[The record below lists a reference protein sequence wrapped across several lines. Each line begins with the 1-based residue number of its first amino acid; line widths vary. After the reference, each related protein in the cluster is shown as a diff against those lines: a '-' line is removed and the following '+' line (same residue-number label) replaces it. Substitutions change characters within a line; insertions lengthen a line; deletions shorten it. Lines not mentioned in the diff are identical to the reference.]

1 MASNKTYI
9 VTKDGEELEQLKTL
23 AAAKKLA
30 DAEGAE
36 VYCDG
41 ECVYRADIVSDGTTA
56 DHDGTTTDTGHT
68 DETAESPGFIESPED
83 MAETEEAENTET
95 QTTAEE
101 AEKTTEIVT
110 ADPIVA
116 EKPKQPFVATPK
128 TEQYRLKK
136 FMNVRTK
143 PSLDAKI
150 KTTKPAGTVVRV
162 LVLENDWLHL
172 ADGTF
177 IFYKNGEHA
186 EKISAKS

>member
-9 VTKDGEELEQLKTL
+9 VTKNGEELEQLKTL

-41 ECVYRADIVSDGTTA
+41 ECVYRADTVSDGTIA
-56 DHDGTTTDTGHT
+56 DHDGTTAEAAHT
-68 DETAESPGFIESPED
+68 DEAAESPEV
-83 MAETEEAENTET
+83 TEA
-95 QTTAEE
+95 QSTAEE

-116 EKPKQPFVATPK
+116 EKPKQPFVATPA

-136 FMNVRTK
+136 FMNVRAK

-186 EKISAKS
+186 EKIPAKG

>member
-41 ECVYRADIVSDGTTA
+41 ECVYRADTVNSGTTT
-56 DHDGTTTDTGHT
+56 DHDGTTTDAGHT
-68 DETAESPGFIESPED
+68 DETAESPGSIESPE
-83 MAETEEAENTET
+83 AT
-95 QTTAEE
+95 EE

>member
-9 VTKDGEELEQLKTL
+9 VKRNGEELEQLKTL

-30 DAEGAE
+30 DTEGAE

-41 ECVYRADIVSDGTTA
+41 ECVYRADTVNGGTTA
-56 DHDGTTTDTGHT
+56 DHDGTTTDAGHT
-68 DETAESPGFIESPED
+68 DETAESPGSIESPE
-83 MAETEEAENTET
+83 ATG
-95 QTTAEE
+95 E

-186 EKISAKS
+186 EKIPAKS

>member
-9 VTKDGEELEQLKTL
+9 VTKNGEELEQLKTL

-41 ECVYRADIVSDGTTA
+41 ECVYRADTVNGGTTA
-56 DHDGTTTDTGHT
+56 DHDGTTTDAGHT
-68 DETAESPGFIESPED
+68 DESQEDKAETESPEV
-83 MAETEEAENTET
+83 TEA
-95 QTTAEE
+95 QSTAEE

-116 EKPKQPFVATPK
+116 EKPKQPFVATPA

-136 FMNVRTK
+136 FMNVRAK

-150 KTTKPAGTVVRV
+150 KTTKPAGTVVRI

-186 EKISAKS
+186 EKIPAKI

>member
-9 VTKDGEELEQLKTL
+9 VKRNGEELEQLKTL

-30 DAEGAE
+30 DTEGAE

-41 ECVYRADIVSDGTTA
+41 ECVYRADTVNGGTTA
-56 DHDGTTTDTGHT
+56 DHDGTTTDAGHT
-68 DETAESPGFIESPED
+68 DETAESPGAIESPE
-83 MAETEEAENTET
+83 ATG
-95 QTTAEE
+95 E

-186 EKISAKS
+186 EKIPAKS

>member
-9 VTKDGEELEQLKTL
+9 ITKNGEELEQLKTL

-41 ECVYRADIVSDGTTA
+41 ECVYRADTVNGGTTA
-56 DHDGTTTDTGHT
+56 DHDGTTTDAGH
-68 DETAESPGFIESPED
+68 TAESPED
-83 MAETEEAENTET
+83 KVEAEDTEA
-95 QTTAEE
+95 QTTADE

-162 LVLENDWLHL
+162 LALENDWLHL
-172 ADGTF
+172 ADGSF
-177 IFYKNGEHA
+177 ILFKNGEFA
-186 EKISAKS
+186 EKIPAKG

>member
-9 VTKDGEELEQLKTL
+9 VTKNGEELEQLKTL

-41 ECVYRADIVSDGTTA
+41 ECVYRADTVNNGTAA
-56 DHDGTTTDTGHT
+56 DHDGTTSDAEHT
-68 DETAESPGFIESPED
+68 AEAAESP
-83 MAETEEAENTET
+83 ENTESSEDK
-95 QTTAEE
+95 AE
-101 AEKTTEIVT
+101 AEVTEAQATADEAVNTTEIVT
-110 ADPIVA
+110 AEPVVA
-116 EKPKQPFVATPK
+116 EKPKQPFVATPA

-136 FMNVRTK
+136 FMNVRAK
-143 PSLDAKI
+143 PSLDARI

-162 LVLENDWLHL
+162 LALENDWLHL

-177 IFYKNGEHA
+177 ILFKNGEFA
-186 EKISAKS
+186 EKIPAKK

>member
-9 VTKDGEELEQLKTL
+9 VTKNGEELEQLKTL

-41 ECVYRADIVSDGTTA
+41 ECVYRADTVNGGTAA
-56 DHDGTTTDTGHT
+56 DHDGTTTEAEHT
-68 DETAESPGFIESPED
+68 TESPE
-83 MAETEEAENTET
+83 NTEA
-95 QTTAEE
+95 QTTTDE
-101 AEKTTEIVT
+101 AKKTTEIVT
-110 ADPIVA
+110 AEPVVA
-116 EKPKQPFVATPK
+116 EKPKQPFVATPA

-136 FMNVRTK
+136 FMNVRAK
-143 PSLDAKI
+143 PSMDAKI

-162 LVLENDWLHL
+162 LALEDDWLHL

-177 IFYKNGEHA
+177 ILFKNGEFA
-186 EKISAKS
+186 DKIPAKK

>member
-9 VTKDGEELEQLKTL
+9 VTKNGEELEQLKTL

-41 ECVYRADIVSDGTTA
+41 ECVYRADTVSDGTTA
-56 DHDGTTTDTGHT
+56 DHDGTTAEAAHT
-68 DETAESPGFIESPED
+68 DEAAESPEV
-83 MAETEEAENTET
+83 TEA
-95 QTTAEE
+95 QSTAEE

-116 EKPKQPFVATPK
+116 EKPKQPFVATPA

-136 FMNVRTK
+136 FMNVRAK

-186 EKISAKS
+186 EKIPAKG

>member
-9 VTKDGEELEQLKTL
+9 VTKNGEELEQLKTL

-41 ECVYRADIVSDGTTA
+41 ECVYRADTVSDGTTA
-56 DHDGTTTDTGHT
+56 DHDGTTAEAAHT
-68 DETAESPGFIESPED
+68 DEAAESP
-83 MAETEEAENTET
+83 ENTEAEI
-95 QTTAEE
+95 TAAEG
-101 AEKTTEIVT
+101 EKTTEIVT
-110 ADPIVA
+110 ADPVVA
-116 EKPKQPFVATPK
+116 EKPKQPFVAAPK

-136 FMNVRTK
+136 FMNVRAK

-162 LVLENDWLHL
+162 LALENDWLHL

-186 EKISAKS
+186 EKIPAKG

>member
-9 VTKDGEELEQLKTL
+9 VTKNGEELEQLKTL

-41 ECVYRADIVSDGTTA
+41 ECVYRADTENGGTTA
-56 DHDGTTTDTGHT
+56 DHDGTITDHDGTTAE
-68 DETAESPGFIESPED
+68 DEHTAESP
-83 MAETEEAENTET
+83 ETKD
-95 QTTAEE
+95 E

-136 FMNVRTK
+136 LMNVRTK
-143 PSLDAKI
+143 PSMDAKI

-162 LVLENDWLHL
+162 LAVEDEWMCL
-172 ADGTF
+172 ADGSF
-177 IFYKNGEHA
+177 ILYKNGEFA
-186 EKISAKS
+186 EKIAEKK

>member
-9 VTKDGEELEQLKTL
+9 VIRNGEELEQLKTL

-30 DAEGAE
+30 DTEGAE

-41 ECVYRADIVSDGTTA
+41 ECVYRADTVNDGTTT
-56 DHDGTTTDTGHT
+56 DHDGTTT
-68 DETAESPGFIESPED
+68 
-83 MAETEEAENTET
+83 EA
-95 QTTAEE
+95 QSTAEE
-101 AEKTTEIVT
+101 AEKTREIVT
-110 ADPIVA
+110 AEPIVA
-116 EKPKQPFVATPK
+116 EKPKQPFVATPA

-136 FMNVRTK
+136 FMNVRAK

-162 LVLENDWLHL
+162 LALENDWLHL

-177 IFYKNGEHA
+177 IFYKNGEFA
-186 EKISAKS
+186 EKIPAKK

>member
-9 VTKDGEELEQLKTL
+9 VTKNGEELEQLKTL

-41 ECVYRADIVSDGTTA
+41 ECVYRADTVNGGTTA
-56 DHDGTTTDTGHT
+56 DHDGTTTDAGHT
-68 DETAESPGFIESPED
+68 DEAAESSENNESPE
-83 MAETEEAENTET
+83 AT
-95 QTTAEE
+95 EE

-116 EKPKQPFVATPK
+116 EKPKQPFVATPA

-136 FMNVRTK
+136 FMNVRAK

-186 EKISAKS
+186 EKIPAKS

>member
-9 VTKDGEELEQLKTL
+9 VKRNGEELEQLKTL

-41 ECVYRADIVSDGTTA
+41 ECVYRADTVSDGTTA
-56 DHDGTTTDTGHT
+56 DHDGTTTDAGHT
-68 DETAESPGFIESPED
+68 NESPED
-83 MAETEEAENTET
+83 KTETEEAENTET
-95 QTTAEE
+95 QTTTEE
-101 AEKTTEIVT
+101 AEETTEIVN
-110 ADPIVA
+110 AVPIVA
-116 EKPKQPFVATPK
+116 EKPKQPFVATPA

-136 FMNVRTK
+136 FMNVRAK

-162 LVLENDWLHL
+162 LALENDWLHL

-186 EKISAKS
+186 EKIPAKS

>member
-9 VTKDGEELEQLKTL
+9 VTKNGEELEQLKTL
-23 AAAKKLA
+23 TAAKKLA

-41 ECVYRADIVSDGTTA
+41 ECVYRADTVNGGTTA
-56 DHDGTTTDTGHT
+56 DHDGTTTDAGHT
-68 DETAESPGFIESPED
+68 DESPED
-83 MAETEEAENTET
+83 KTET
-95 QTTAEE
+95 EE

-177 IFYKNGEHA
+177 IFYKNGEFA
-186 EKISAKS
+186 EKIPAKS

>member
-9 VTKDGEELEQLKTL
+9 VTKNGEELEQLKTL

-41 ECVYRADIVSDGTTA
+41 ECVYRADTVNGGTTA

-68 DETAESPGFIESPED
+68 DESPED
-83 MAETEEAENTET
+83 KTET
-95 QTTAEE
+95 EE

-110 ADPIVA
+110 ADSIVA
-116 EKPKQPFVATPK
+116 EKPKQPFVATPA

-136 FMNVRTK
+136 FMNVRAK

-177 IFYKNGEHA
+177 IFYKNGEFA
-186 EKISAKS
+186 EKIPAKS